1 MKKQKP
7 SLHAKLLRGHPK
19 QVMLRGVPKWEVD
32 AGVCG
37 GKRVRRRFDTLPE
50 AVEFQKHAKLQYIQ
64 MGDAFDILPVNKR
77 AELLLTV
84 QEMEKAGTS
93 LLEVWADY
101 CKRHKGIHLALGEA
115 ADKWTAN
122 LRERGL
128 RPTYVLEST
137 KFARRMVE
145 HFGTDYAL
153 GDLNADDLDAWIK
166 QLTPGGAL
174 DRYKRT
180 RTICGFF
187 HKKGWVLSNPSIPL
201 DAPSRYIRK
210 PLVLGNDTVKQIMS
224 CVFGTYKELA
234 PYYILALFTG
244 IRGAEIQR
252 LTWDSINTETKQV
265 RVEIE
270 DSKTSRRRVVHMLNN
285 TAPILNGFREYPLW
299 SPTHWKKIHE
309 IRKVLN
315 HPYKVDCL
323 RHTAATH
330 LTNYYESFDKAAMEL
345 GNSPNILRTTYYGI
359 ATPEESKEFFEIL

>member
-128 RPTYVLEST
+128 RPTYVL
-137 KFARRMVE
+137 
-145 HFGTDYAL
+145 
-153 GDLNADDLDAWIK
+153 
-166 QLTPGGAL
+166 
-174 DRYKRT
+174 
-180 RTICGFF
+180 
-187 HKKGWVLSNPSIPL
+187 
-201 DAPSRYIRK
+201 
-210 PLVLGNDTVKQIMS
+210 
-224 CVFGTYKELA
+224 
-234 PYYILALFTG
+234 
-244 IRGAEIQR
+244 
-252 LTWDSINTETKQV
+252 
-265 RVEIE
+265 
-270 DSKTSRRRVVHMLNN
+270 
-285 TAPILNGFREYPLW
+285 
-299 SPTHWKKIHE
+299 
-309 IRKVLN
+309 
-315 HPYKVDCL
+315 
-323 RHTAATH
+323 
-330 LTNYYESFDKAAMEL
+330 
-345 GNSPNILRTTYYGI
+345 
-359 ATPEESKEFFEIL
+359 